1 MGGWVGGCQDAKSC
15 HFVAPFFK
23 LELARFSVKLSI
35 QDGAECG
42 NKKGGIARLTSRAVQ
57 IKNVVTNIMRFYLF
71 TLLLLKTLCFL

>member
-15 HFVAPFFK
+15 HFVAPSFK

-42 NKKGGIARLTSRAVQ
+42 KKAKDLYVKCGGQELLTQPQPVLSSQ
-57 IKNVVTNIMRFYLF
+57 IE
-71 TLLLLKTLCFL
+71 CS